1 MTTGGPDGIPA
12 SGATGGAA
20 LPPSGVAAQEAPA
33 WGLAY
38 LPLVAT
44 LLYGL
49 AAAAGVNLAVV
60 SVAALAGAAGLII
73 LDKRDLAKSGRLPRA
88 LLPSTAWCLF
98 PPAYLRRRAKRLG
111 APSAQFWVS
120 MACLVLAFVARGAV
134 VVEAA
139 SQMAATDAAPA
150 AAQSAPADPLPSC
163 TDDAIMATVIKVF
176 DTLAPA
182 KDLGA
187 TGVLVKQ
194 RAEQPE
200 SEEGS
205 PSSRAC
211 TGKMLATNAEE
222 YPINY
227 AFDIEEGHVI
237 VHVELR

>member
-1 MTTGGPDGIPA
+1 MGGLEGVAAP
-12 SGATGGAA
+12 SATGNAA
-20 LPPSGVAAQEAPA
+20 LPAPTEAAQEAPA

-38 LPLVAT
+38 LPLMAT

-49 AAAAGVNLAVV
+49 AAAAGINLALV
-60 SVAALAGAAGLII
+60 SMAMLAGAAGLVL
-73 LDKRDLAKSGRLPRA
+73 LDKRDLARSGRLPRA
-88 LLPSTAWCLF
+88 VLPSTAWCLF

-111 APSAQFWVS
+111 APSTQFWVA
-120 MACLVLAFVARGAV
+120 MACLALAFVARGAV
-134 VVEAA
+134 AVEAA
-139 SQMAATDAAPA
+139 SQLAATDAAPV
-150 AAQSAPADPLPSC
+150 AAQAAPADPLPSC
-163 TDDAIMATVIKVF
+163 TDDASMTDVIRVF
-176 DTLAPA
+176 DMLAPV

-200 SEEGS
+200 SEEGL
-205 PSSRAC
+205 PSTRAC
-211 TGKMLATNAEE
+211 TGKMLASNTQE